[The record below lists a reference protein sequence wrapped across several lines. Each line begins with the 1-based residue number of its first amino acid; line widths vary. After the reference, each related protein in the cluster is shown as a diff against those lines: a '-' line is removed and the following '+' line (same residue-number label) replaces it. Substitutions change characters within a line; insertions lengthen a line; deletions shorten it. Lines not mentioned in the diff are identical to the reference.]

1 MTRAALRELVDR
13 LPDDEV
19 DRVAELIAAYE
30 SGDRARIAELIA
42 PEVDPEDNEIE
53 ALREADQLDDGARI
67 SVTEARRKLGLD
79 R

>member
-1 MTRAALRELVDR
+1 LVDR